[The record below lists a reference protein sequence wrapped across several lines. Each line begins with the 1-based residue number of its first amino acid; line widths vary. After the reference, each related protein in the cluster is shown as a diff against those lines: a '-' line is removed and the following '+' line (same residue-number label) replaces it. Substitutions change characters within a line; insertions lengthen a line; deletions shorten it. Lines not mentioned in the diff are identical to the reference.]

1 MLSRRPYARHNR
13 GRVSRGGGGGEATPY
28 NYANLLT
35 WLDANDL
42 ALGAGSAWAAKA
54 GSNGTLV
61 ASPTVSDGWTGGRR
75 MVTLNGTSQYL
86 TIDGIASAIS
96 GEDQPFSIALV
107 YQFTAN
113 TANYAVLWAAN
124 RSATSTPK
132 FEFYKLN
139 TAGAAFQQYNQDDG
153 VGTASANAGAADT
166 NTHVLVCSCT
176 GTAFSSWFNG
186 SIAHNATAA
195 NVGVRTLDL
204 FTVGAIRRGGTASV
218 FAPARICEVVCW
230 SSAIG
235 SGGAASEYARL
246 AAKWGV

>member
-1 MLSRRPYARHNR
+1 MAPYI
-13 GRVSRGGGGGEATPY
+13 GTGVSIGSGVLLGQQSTETTY
-28 NYANLLT
+28 DSANLLT

-42 ALGAGSAWAAKA
+42 ALGTGSAWTAKS

-96 GEDQPFSIALV
+96 GEDKPFSIALV

-139 TAGAAFQQYNQDDG
+139 TVNGAFQQYNQDDG
-153 VGTASANAGAADT
+153 AGTASANAGT
-166 NTHVLVCSCT
+166 SGTSTRVLVCSYT
-176 GTAFSSWFNG
+176 GTVFSSWLNG
-186 SIAHNATAA
+186 SIAHNAVAA

-204 FTVGAIRRGGTASV
+204 FTVGALRRGGTASV
-218 FAPARICEVVCW
+218 FAPVRICEAVGW

-235 SGGAASEYARL
+235 STGAASEYARL